1 MKLMSLKRD
10 APPPANMLVAAT
22 RIESVNQLLRRRRG
36 DGTKD
41 EMAWRW
47 YNEIGEVHFGIA
59 SGAREVSRSILKAIR
74 YVDPMT
80 AVDADGAPMDLVMA
94 VQSEHGGQAGLISA
108 YYANRMVTGDGF
120 FFAYPDKDDPTGE
133 RMWFDFTSTLEITAA
148 EGQSAPVGGDGPKG
162 GMIRRQR
169 QPNGWSSATGDAAI
183 EDYNLDDV
191 ILARVWRPH
200 PQWSDVADSPLKA
213 LELVCEELSIL
224 TASLKAK
231 ITSRLA
237 TAGFLLFPASL
248 ANSFQ
253 SPSGPDPNPDKL
265 AENPFVDWV
274 LQMMTKAITDPS
286 STASSIPFVFVV
298 PDQSIE
304 LVKWVREEAQTFE
317 VDIKQRGE
325 LIARILHGLDLRPEQ
340 IEGFADS
347 NHWSAWSSQD
357 VHLKVDVAPEMD
369 SLCWALTTCYLWP
382 QLRAFAMM
390 PTDDSPLDSRIKWTE
405 DVIRSYRVAY
415 DLRELTVRPNKAD
428 SFGQVADRGGLKLS
442 SLRAAV
448 GATEDDAP
456 DEMEYMRAYG
466 WHASDAYMATIG
478 LESQKK
484 IDWSKVSAK
493 DGPGPDPV
501 APGQPSPSG
510 PGSKQPGGPGDSRS
524 NRPKSQQPQ

>member
-1 MKLMSLKRD
+1 MGRLISLKRD
-10 APPPANMLVAAT
+10 APPPPNMLVAAT
-22 RIESVNQLLRRRRG
+22 CIESVKQLLTKRRG
-36 DGTKD
+36 DGTRD

-59 SGAREVSRSILKAIR
+59 SGAREVSRSILKAIKFE
-74 YVDPMT
+74 DPLT
-80 AVDADGAPMDLVMA
+80 AVDATGVPTDLVMA
-94 VQSEHGGQAGLISA
+94 IQSEHGGQAGLISS

-120 FFAYPDKDDPTGE
+120 FFAYPDDDDPTGD
-133 RMWFDFTSTLEITAA
+133 RMWFDFTSTNEIFAA
-148 EGQSAPVGGDGPKG
+148 DAQQPENRKV
-162 GMIRRQR
+162 RRQR
-169 QPNGWSSATGDAAI
+169 RPSGWSSATGD
-183 EDYNLDDV
+183 EEVEEFNLDDT

-213 LELVCEELSIL
+213 LESVCEELHIL
-224 TASLKAK
+224 TAALKAK
-231 ITSRLA
+231 ITSRLS

-248 ANSFQ
+248 ASQFQ
-253 SPSGPDPNPDKL
+253 APSKPDPNPDKL
-265 AENPFVDWV
+265 SENPFIDYV

-286 STASSIPFVFVV
+286 ATASAIPFVFVV
-298 PDQSIE
+298 PDQSID
-304 LVKWVREEAQTFE
+304 LIKWIRDEAQTFE
-317 VDIKQRGE
+317 VDIKQRAE

-340 IEGFADS
+340 IEGFSDS

-382 QLRAFAMM
+382 QLRAFSEM
-390 PTDDSPLDSRIKWTE
+390 PTEESPLDSRINWNE
-405 DVIRSYRVAY
+405 DTIRQYRVSY

-428 SFGQVADRGGLKLS
+428 SYGGLADRGALKHAA
-442 SLRAAV
+442 LRAAA

-456 DEMEYMRAYG
+456 SEEEYFRAYG
-466 WHASDAYMATIG
+466 WHASDAYMATFG
-478 LESQKK
+478 LEAQKK
-484 IDWSKVSAK
+484 IDWDKVAAK

-524 NRPKSQQPQ
+524 NKPKSQQPQ